1 MMGGMKKPP
10 SKSHQEILHAYERQL
25 GQVRGLA
32 PVTCRHR
39 LRDVRRFLQAARVR
53 RIGDLAQ
60 LGPARL
66 VSYLATQSAH
76 YQPDSLRN
84 VASSVRDFLRFAR
97 QQGWTSG
104 SQELGV
110 PKIANRGP
118 NDLPVY
124 LSVQQLKSLLAGWDR
139 RTPEGARDSAI
150 GLCLAKLGLR
160 AGEVAALVLED
171 INWRQASM
179 RLGRS
184 KGGQSAQVPLLA
196 EVGKAIAHYLR
207 VGRPPC
213 AHRQVF
219 LFCQTARPMS
229 AQAVSAVV
237 RRGLRR
243 CGIEVRRAGA
253 HLLRHT
259 LATHL
264 VQNGASLKEVADV
277 LRHRELNSASV
288 YAHVDLANLRSVAQ
302 PWPQEV
308 RL

>member
-1 MMGGMKKPP
+1 M
-10 SKSHQEILHAYERQL
+10 
-25 GQVRGLA
+25 
-32 PVTCRHR
+32 
-39 LRDVRRFLQAARVR
+39 
-53 RIGDLAQ
+53 
-60 LGPARL
+60 
-66 VSYLATQSAH
+66 
-76 YQPDSLRN
+76 
-84 VASSVRDFLRFAR
+84 
-97 QQGWTSG
+97 
-104 SQELGV
+104 
-110 PKIANRGP
+110 
-118 NDLPVY
+118 
-124 LSVQQLKSLLAGWDR
+124 AGWDR
-139 RTPEGARDSAI
+139 STPEGARDRAI

-160 AGEVAALVLED
+160 SGEVAALALAD
-171 INWRQASM
+171 IDWRRGTV

-184 KGGQSAQVPLLA
+184 KSGRPGQLPLLA
-196 EVGKAIAHYLR
+196 EVGEAMAHYLR
-207 VGRPPC
+207 MGRPRC

-219 LFCQTARPMS
+219 LFCQSARPMS

-259 LATHL
+259 LASHL

-277 LRHRELNSASV
+277 LRHRELNSASA

>member
-1 MMGGMKKPP
+1 MKKPP
-10 SKSHQEILHAYERQL
+10 SKSHQKILHAYERHL
-25 GQVRGLA
+25 AQVRGLS
-32 PVTCRHR
+32 PTTCRHR
-39 LRDVRRFLQAARVR
+39 LRDVRHFLQAARVR
-53 RIGDLAQ
+53 RTRDLAQ

-66 VSYLATQSAH
+66 VRCLAAQSAH
-76 YQPDSLRN
+76 YQPGSLRN

-104 SQELGV
+104 AQELGV
-110 PKIANRGP
+110 PKIASRGP

-124 LSVQQLKSLLAGWDR
+124 LSVQQLESLLAGWDR
-139 RTPEGARDSAI
+139 STPEGARDFAI

-160 AGEVAALVLED
+160 SGEVAALVLED
-171 INWRQASM
+171 INWRQASV
-179 RLGRS
+179 RLRQS
-184 KGGQSAQVPLLA
+184 KSGQPAQLPLLA
-196 EVGKAIAHYLR
+196 EVGQAIAHYLR
-207 VGRPPC
+207 VGRPRC

-219 LFCQTARPMS
+219 LFCQPARPMG

-243 CGIEVRRAGA
+243 CGIELRRAGA

-259 LATHL
+259 LASHL

-288 YAHVDLANLRSVAQ
+288 YAHVDLTSLRSVAQ

-308 RL
+308 SL